1 MIKFSNTYCEL
12 PENFFEEVLPSVGE
26 TPELMH
32 FNNELAQ
39 ELGLDLAVL
48 NEQELANIF
57 CGKTILEGSNPIA
70 MAYSG
75 HQFGQF
81 NPSLGDGR
89 AHLLGEVI
97 TAEQQRFD
105 IQLKG
110 SGRSRYSRRGD
121 GRSWLGPVVREYILS
136 EAMSALGI
144 PTTRALCAVRTGEE
158 VLREDTL
165 PGAVFTRVAS
175 SHLRVGTF
183 EYFSARSAD
192 DLKIMADY
200 AIDRHDPDLKNHKQK
215 YFEFLKRVA
224 RRKLS
229 LVSKWM
235 GIGFIHGVMNTDN
248 TSIAGITIDY
258 GPCAFMDNY
267 VENKVYSSI
276 DRQGRYA
283 YSNQGQIAIWN
294 MSVLANALFPLL
306 LDESESKNTDKVILK
321 LQEEFKHL
329 DSFYQQEYLNVMG
342 KKFGIFRPAYSDLA
356 IINEFLKHLED
367 NHLDFTN
374 SFRKLNTLDHDN
386 KLFLRKWQDRLA
398 EQAKTSAE
406 VIELMNQSN
415 PFIIPRNHQVA
426 KAIEDSVG
434 GDDSYFKYLVQ
445 SYKKPFVQNEALD
458 DLTLTPRP
466 EEIVH
471 QTFCGT

>member
-39 ELGLDLAVL
+39 ELGIDLAVL

-57 CGKTILEGSNPIA
+57 CGKAILEGSNPIA

-89 AHLLGEVI
+89 AHLLGEVV

-165 PGAVFTRVAS
+165 PGAVFT
-175 SHLRVGTF
+175 
-183 EYFSARSAD
+183 
-192 DLKIMADY
+192 
-200 AIDRHDPDLKNHKQK
+200 
-215 YFEFLKRVA
+215 
-224 RRKLS
+224 
-229 LVSKWM
+229 
-235 GIGFIHGVMNTDN
+235 
-248 TSIAGITIDY
+248 
-258 GPCAFMDNY
+258 
-267 VENKVYSSI
+267 
-276 DRQGRYA
+276 
-283 YSNQGQIAIWN
+283 
-294 MSVLANALFPLL
+294 
-306 LDESESKNTDKVILK
+306 
-321 LQEEFKHL
+321 
-329 DSFYQQEYLNVMG
+329 
-342 KKFGIFRPAYSDLA
+342 
-356 IINEFLKHLED
+356 
-367 NHLDFTN
+367 
-374 SFRKLNTLDHDN
+374 
-386 KLFLRKWQDRLA
+386 
-398 EQAKTSAE
+398 
-406 VIELMNQSN
+406 
-415 PFIIPRNHQVA
+415 
-426 KAIEDSVG
+426 
-434 GDDSYFKYLVQ
+434 
-445 SYKKPFVQNEALD
+445 
-458 DLTLTPRP
+458 
-466 EEIVH
+466 
-471 QTFCGT
+471 